1 MPIRVGDL
9 GTILSVWAHPD
20 DETYLAGALMAEAI
34 ASGQR
39 VVCVSLTAG
48 ELGTNDPITWPPARL
63 ARLRR
68 WEAAASMAVLGV
80 TDHRVLDL
88 PDGGLADV
96 EPTEGVA
103 LVHRLMQE
111 TVPDTIVT
119 FAPDGMTFHRDHV
132 TVSQWV
138 TAAWEEAGRPAR
150 LLHAT
155 ATDDHLRRFGALY
168 EAWGSYMTDQRPTGT
183 PVADLAVHLV
193 AEGPALDQKLAAL
206 AAMASQTSDVM
217 ATHGPHYAAMVAEEA
232 FVEWSG

>member
-1 MPIRVGDL
+1 MSIRVDDL

-20 DETYLAGALMAEAI
+20 DETYLAGALMAEAV

-48 ELGTNDPITWPPARL
+48 ELGTADPIAWPPARL

-88 PDGGLADV
+88 PDGGLADLDQA
-96 EPTEGVA
+96 EGVA
-103 LVHRLMQE
+103 LVRGLIEE

-132 TVSQWV
+132 TVSRWV
-138 TAAWEEAGRPAR
+138 TAAWKEAGRPAR

-168 EAWGSYMTDQRPTGT
+168 EAWGTYMTDQRPAGT
-183 PVADLAVHLV
+183 AVADLAVHLV

-217 ATHGPHYAAMVAEEA
+217 AIHGPHYAEMIAEEA
-232 FVEWSG
+232 FVESSG